1 MLQSFPADAIV
12 CRQEELSEGLY
23 VVRSGFAK
31 EVVRAPQKDSEAAV
45 QVLKPG
51 DSHGLI
57 SLIDGQMCS
66 TTLVTLQACEFLFI
80 PRPTFVAEL
89 KEHPK
94 VYRQA
99 LAHLCDDLRLA
110 DRWVAEQL

>member
-1 MLQSFPADAIV
+1 MLQSLPADALV
-12 CRQEELSEGLY
+12 CQQEELSEGLY
-23 VVRSGFAK
+23 VLRSGFAK
-31 EVVRAPQKDSEAAV
+31 EVVRAPQKGSEAVV

-57 SLIDGQMCS
+57 SLIDGQVCS
-66 TTLVTLQACEFLFI
+66 TTLATLQACEFLLI

-99 LAHLCDDLRLA
+99 LDHLCGDLRQA
-110 DRWVAEQL
+110 HRWVADLL

>member
-1 MLQSFPADAIV
+1 MIQSFPADTLV
-12 CRQEELSEGLY
+12 CPQEELSEGLY
-23 VVRSGFAK
+23 VVRSGTAK
-31 EVVRAPQKDSEAAV
+31 EVVRSTQKDSEAAV

-57 SLIDGQMCS
+57 SLIDGQACS
-66 TTLVTLQACEFLFI
+66 TTLVTLQPCEFLFI
-80 PRPTFVAEL
+80 PRSTFVAEL

-99 LAHLCDDLRLA
+99 LDHLCGDLRMA
-110 DRWVAEQL
+110 HRWVAELL